1 MSLFSK
7 DTNQTTN
14 ILNIEHTITEFREHI
29 ITYTHK
35 ITFAHSEKFKKQIKI
50 KTKTKTLIFLPK
62 RRSFSPHIKIYIGFL

>member
-14 ILNIEHTITEFREHI
+14 ILNIGHTTIEFREHI

-35 ITFAHSEKFKKQIKI
+35 ITFAHSEKFKKQIKNE
-50 KTKTKTLIFLPK
+50 TKTLIFLPK
-62 RRSFSPHIKIYIGFL
+62 HMSFSPSIKIYIGFL